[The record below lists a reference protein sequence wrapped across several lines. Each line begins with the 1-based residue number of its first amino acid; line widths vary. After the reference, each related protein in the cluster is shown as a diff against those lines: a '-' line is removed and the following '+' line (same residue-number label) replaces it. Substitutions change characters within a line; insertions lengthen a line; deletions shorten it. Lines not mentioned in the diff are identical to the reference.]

1 MKTTL
6 EMDLDYYRKAAL
18 ELDRAG
24 YRMAAHDLK
33 ALVAE
38 VECLRKQVVKLEKEL
53 K

>member
-6 EMDLDYYRKAAL
+6 ELDLTYYKKAA
-18 ELDRAG
+18 EDLDRAG

-53 K
+53 R